1 MFMDRI
7 NHYSFLIYASFT
19 TKRRKVVFCL
29 DTHSTGLIKLV
40 HKCIASLN
48 EAKLKK
54 TLFISPAAFN
64 R

>member
-1 MFMDRI
+1 MFMDLI

-29 DTHSTGLIKLV
+29 DTHSTELIKLV